1 MSNQE
6 KNQPHEP
13 AKRAPK
19 VVVEAKP
26 RRRRGFF
33 SLLVSHLMVA
43 TIAVIG
49 VGTYMHWNDI
59 LTYTGSRV
67 CAYDVLGKYG
77 GQTAKVPPIDLKK
90 PEVNQTN
97 KQTNKQS
104 ETQKQP
110 AEEKPQA
117 NNSPAT
123 IEKPGEPDFNK
134 AWDEARKLFWKDAGT
149 ALAAY
154 EKLLADHPDNADLR
168 AETGNV
174 YYKSGDTKK
183 AVQKYLQAGKQYKQ
197 QKNPAKADEMMKIL
211 EKLAP
216 EKAKELAAGK

>member
-33 SLLVSHLMVA
+33 SSLVSHLMVA
-43 TIAVIG
+43 AIAVIG
-49 VGTYMHWNDI
+49 VGTYIHWTDI
-59 LTYTGSRV
+59 LSYTGSRV
-67 CAYDVLGKYG
+67 CAYNVLGKYG
-77 GQTAKVPPIDLKK
+77 GQTTAKLPPIDLKK
-90 PEVNQTN
+90 PEAS
-97 KQTNKQS
+97 QTNKQS

-123 IEKPGEPDFNK
+123 TEKPGEPDFNQ
-134 AWDEARKLFWKDAGT
+134 AWDAARKLFWKDAGT
-149 ALAAY
+149 AIAAY
-154 EKLLADHPDNADLR
+154 EKLLADHPNNADLR
-168 AETGNV
+168 FETGNV
-174 YYKSGDTKK
+174 YFKSGDREK
-183 AVQKYLQAGKQYKQ
+183 AIQMYLQAGKQYKQ
-197 QKNPAKADEMMKIL
+197 QKNTAKADEMMKIL

-216 EKAKELAAGK
+216 EKAKELAAAK